1 MLKKKKYS
9 AYNSRTGSLKIEN
22 LRHMVEEGTEVPQI
36 DSQRKIIH
44 KGELAAALPATT
56 AATLLL
62 GVEATWHPSS

>member
-1 MLKKKKYS
+1 
-9 AYNSRTGSLKIEN
+9 
-22 LRHMVEEGTEVPQI
+22 MVEEGTEVPQI
-36 DSQRKIIH
+36 DSQRKIKH